1 MHAQSTEMTYWLA
14 VCFVLFCF
22 LMSGTNEESWKDY
35 DATELAKAYKGPKVE
50 VFIDQGTDDSFLREQ
65 LKPEN
70 FKSAVENQS
79 NIDLK
84 LEYREGYDHSYFYI
98 ATFAEEHIQF
108 HAKHLNK

>member
-1 MHAQSTEMTYWLA
+1 MTYWLA